1 MITAEKKLSTG
12 ISELKLD
19 ISGEQIQQLQEYLLL
34 LQKWNKAYN
43 LTAVRDPLDMVSKH
57 LLDSLSIAPYVAAQR
72 CLDVGTG
79 AGLPGI
85 PLAILY
91 PEKSFSLLD
100 SNGKKTRFLIQAKAA
115 LGLDNVEVHCERV
128 ESLQTDNGY
137 DGIFSRAFAS
147 LPDMIAGCADLLA
160 ENGRLYAMKGVFPE
174 NELSQLPKGFI
185 VEHCHPIHV
194 PTLNEY
200 RHLVVILHDTSEKD

>member
-1 MITAEKKLSTG
+1 MITAEQKLSVG
-12 ISELKLD
+12 ITELQLD
-19 ISGEQIQQLQEYLLL
+19 ISAEQSQQLQEYLTL
-34 LQKWNKAYN
+34 LQKWNQAYN
-43 LTAVRDPLDMVSKH
+43 LTAIRDPLDMVSKH
-57 LLDSLSIAPYVAAQR
+57 LLDSLSIAPYVTAQR

-91 PEKSFSLLD
+91 PEKIFSLLD
-100 SNGKKTRFLIQAKAA
+100 SNGKKTRFLIQVKAA

-128 ESLQTDNGY
+128 ESLQDERGY

-147 LPDMIAGCADLLA
+147 LPDMIAGCSDLLA

-185 VEHCHPIHV
+185 VEHCYPIQV
-194 PTLNEY
+194 PTLNED
-200 RHLVVILHDTSEKD
+200 RHLVVILHDRSGKG